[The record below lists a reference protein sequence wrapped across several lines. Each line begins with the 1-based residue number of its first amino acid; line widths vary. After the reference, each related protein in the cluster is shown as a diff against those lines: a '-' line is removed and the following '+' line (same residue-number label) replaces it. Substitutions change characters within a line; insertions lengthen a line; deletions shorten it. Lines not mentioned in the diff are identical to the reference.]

1 MLVMS
6 WRECA
11 IFRRKEII
19 KVCSLPILPVKA
31 GIAFADIPDLERGGA
46 ELSVEGNPILP
57 EKILIDPVQYLDWA
71 LAWSCNKVITQMMRS
86 QIKQSF
92 RLGAP

>member
-11 IFRRKEII
+11 IFRRKENIQ
-19 KVCSLPILPVKA
+19 VLWLPILPVKA

-57 EKILIDPVQYLDWA
+57 EKILIDPVQ
-71 LAWSCNKVITQMMRS
+71 
-86 QIKQSF
+86 
-92 RLGAP
+92 